1 MLHLCIKRDTTRPT
15 LLGGNQDHPI
25 SSTCPIESRCRSILQ
40 DGERLYISHI
50 EATEQRGIGD
60 PINDIERGGP

>member
-1 MLHLCIKRDTTRPT
+1 MQK
-15 LLGGNQDHPI
+15 HP
-25 SSTCPIESRCRSILQ
+25 Q

-60 PINDIERGGP
+60 PINDIERAVLEFTDPIPRTCTVALAPG